1 MDSRSAPVR
10 ERTDRCPGVLR
21 LHEAADGWMAR
32 VRLPGGRIDARGL
45 RALAD
50 AASWGN
56 GLVELTSRASLQ
68 IRGLDVG
75 AGERVA
81 ERLAA
86 GGLLPSD
93 AHDRVR
99 NVLASPL
106 AGRISGSLASVDD
119 LVLELDRGLCAD
131 AALAA
136 LPGRFLLAVDDGEGM
151 IAWDRADV
159 ALVAEAAA
167 RSGAS
172 ATDGVDAGPVDP
184 AVAFRLWLAGAR
196 TTLWAFAPDAPRL
209 ALDAARA
216 FLALLGAVEEGA
228 WPGAG
233 PRDDQAPVA
242 GVPGHADETAWRVAD
257 LRDGPARIARAL
269 GGALQSRADVVAPS
283 LASELFGALATP
295 APQAQP
301 LAPAIGVL
309 EQADGRRALTVLP
322 PLGRLDRA
330 TVARLA
336 DLTGEIR
343 LSTARTLTI
352 LDLAPGEVRPLERE
366 LSALGLVTSAGSGWH
381 ALSACAGLGACA
393 SALVDVR
400 AAAVVRAAVRGA
412 DAPAEHWSACE
423 RGCGRPAGVPLSV
436 VAGEDGLRIETPAGS
451 SRAGDV
457 ADALAFLEATP

>member
-32 VRLPGGRIDARGL
+32 VRLPGGRVDARGL
-45 RALAD
+45 RAVAD
-50 AASWGN
+50 VASWGN

-68 IRGLDVG
+68 IRGLDVA

-86 GGLLPSD
+86 GGLLPSG

-106 AGRISGSLASVDD
+106 AGRVSGSLASVDD
-119 LVLELDRGLCAD
+119 LVLALDRKLCAD
-131 AALAA
+131 DPLAA
-136 LPGRFLLAVDDGEGM
+136 LPGRFLLAVDDGAGTV
-151 IAWDRADV
+151 AWDRADV
-159 ALVAEAAA
+159 ALVPEPAAPRPAVSRPDDPGPAE
-167 RSGAS
+167 
-172 ATDGVDAGPVDP
+172 P

-216 FLALLGAVEEGA
+216 FLGLLGDAGEAA
-228 WPGAG
+228 WPIADA
-233 PRDDQAPVA
+233 RDAPARGTDATGTVGEA
-242 GVPGHADETAWRVAD
+242 AWRVAD
-257 LRDGPARIARAL
+257 LPDGPARIARAL
-269 GGALQSRADVVAPS
+269 GGALQSRADVAPPS
-283 LASELFGALATP
+283 LASELAVALTAA
-295 APQAQP
+295 APRVAP

-309 EQADGRRALTVLP
+309 EQADGLCALTVLP
-322 PLGRLDRA
+322 PLGRLDRSA
-330 TVARLA
+330 VARLA
-336 DLTGEIR
+336 ELAGEIR

-352 LDLAPGEVRPLERE
+352 PDLSPREVGPLERE
-366 LSALGLVTSAGSGWH
+366 LSALGLVTAAGSGWH
-381 ALSACAGLGACA
+381 GLSACAGLGACGRA
-393 SALVDVR
+393 RVDVR
-400 AAAVVRAAVRGA
+400 GAAAARSAVRGA

-436 VAGEDGLRIETPAGS
+436 VAGGDGLRVETPAGG
-451 SRAGDV
+451 SRVAGV
-457 ADALAFLEATP
+457 ADALAFLEARA